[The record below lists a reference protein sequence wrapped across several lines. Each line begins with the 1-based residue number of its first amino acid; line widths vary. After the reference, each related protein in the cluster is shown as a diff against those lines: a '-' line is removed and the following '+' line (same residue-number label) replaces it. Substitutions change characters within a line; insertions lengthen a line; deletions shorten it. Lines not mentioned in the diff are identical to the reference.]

1 MSVKRISVGELGTNC
16 YIYCDD
22 ATGRCAIIDPG
33 DFDDYLQS
41 AIEKSGSDKFDLILL
56 THCHFDHAAGVK
68 KVKKLTGAK
77 IAIFTSDAPGL
88 RDCFVNLSAPFTGKG
103 EAYPKPDVEFADRET
118 FHVGET
124 EFTVMH
130 TPGHTVGSCCY
141 IADGVIFSGDTLF
154 RMSAGRTDFPG
165 GSASELRRSLRRL
178 SDLEGDYEVY
188 PGHDEPTTLAYERK
202 FNLYM

>member
-16 YIYCDD
+16 YLYRDD
-22 ATGRCAIIDPG
+22 ATGRCAVIDPG
-33 DFDDYLQS
+33 DFDERLRA
-41 AIEKSGSDKFDLILL
+41 AIEAYGCDQFDYILL

-68 KVKKLTGAK
+68 KVKELTGAK

>member
-1 MSVKRISVGELGTNC
+1 MI
-16 YIYCDD
+16 
-22 ATGRCAIIDPG
+22 
-33 DFDDYLQS
+33 
-41 AIEKSGSDKFDLILL
+41 
-56 THCHFDHAAGVK
+56 
-68 KVKKLTGAK
+68 
-77 IAIFTSDAPGL
+77 
-88 RDCFVNLSAPFTGKG
+88 
-103 EAYPKPDVEFADRET
+103 
-118 FHVGET
+118 
-124 EFTVMH
+124 H